1 MAYFAEIDNT
11 NTVLQV
17 IAVNNADVDNLPFP
31 ESELV
36 GQAFIASIGI
46 EGTWL
51 QTSYNANFRNHYAGI
66 NWTYDVAI
74 GEYGAFVSPVP
85 PNPNPPSTSD
95 ETPNS

>member
-17 IAVNNADVDNLPFP
+17 IAVNNVDVDNLPFP
-31 ESELV
+31 ASEPV
-36 GQAFIASIGI
+36 GQAFIVSLGI
-46 EGTWL
+46 DGTWL

-66 NWTYDVAI
+66 GWTYDAAI

-85 PNPNPPSTSD
+85 PNPNPPS
-95 ETPNS
+95 EG